1 MPVSEIEERIICA
14 FIRQLN
20 QYDYAKINIT
30 GLCADAGINR
40 TTFYLYYQSKADL
53 AEAICYDCIQGY
65 IDLVEVVL
73 SDLSGDVFKKNL
85 AVSYAF
91 IRKNADLLRA
101 LWRIWDTAFSPYLIM
116 QQSLY
121 DVVMRKIASRSPAD
135 SVNQEL
141 FAHSFAASAMAN
153 IQYYLDHNCSN
164 LDAVI
169 HSAEAGLHRGAIT
182 LLYPQLST
190 KQESRLD
197 ASRAPALPPSAKFR
211 NSRHADD

>member
-1 MPVSEIEERIICA
+1 MPVSEIEKRIIRA

-40 TTFYLYYQSKADL
+40 TTFYLYYQSKSNL
-53 AEAICYDCIQGY
+53 AEDICYDCIQGF
-65 IDLVEVVL
+65 IDLVEIDL

-101 LWRIWDTAFSPYLIM
+101 LWRIRDAAFSPYLIM

-121 DVVMRKIASRSPAD
+121 DVVMRKIASLSPAD
-135 SVNQEL
+135 SVNREL
-141 FAHSFAASAMAN
+141 FARAFSASAMAN
-153 IQYYLDHNCSN
+153 IKYYLDNDCSN
-164 LDAVI
+164 LNAVI
-169 HSAEAGLHRGAIT
+169 NSVEAGIHHGTIT
-182 LLYPQLST
+182 ILYPT
-190 KQESRLD
+190 KQKD
-197 ASRAPALPPSAKFR
+197 F
-211 NSRHADD
+211 

>member
-53 AEAICYDCIQGY
+53 AEAVCYDCIQGY

-91 IRKNADLLRA
+91 I
-101 LWRIWDTAFSPYLIM
+101 
-116 QQSLY
+116 
-121 DVVMRKIASRSPAD
+121 
-135 SVNQEL
+135 
-141 FAHSFAASAMAN
+141 
-153 IQYYLDHNCSN
+153 
-164 LDAVI
+164 
-169 HSAEAGLHRGAIT
+169 
-182 LLYPQLST
+182 
-190 KQESRLD
+190 
-197 ASRAPALPPSAKFR
+197 
-211 NSRHADD
+211 